1 VAIQTTNKLY
11 NANPWGSPAPSGQL
25 SMDLANN
32 TVLVSDGHQWN
43 RVQMTPD
50 MLAEQQVAI
59 RRAEDAYRN
68 ERMLEEAKWA
78 EKRAALKTFFP
89 RGHAEIPHLDKM
101 IDIAREDQLNPL
113 YEQVLQEFDEA
124 KLVMS
129 RAANKL
135 ASAVKLT
142 DSDKLAD
149 MVKTDNE
156 AMLGHKMASNSVYGK
171 MSNSLGVQGSN
182 GPGPGVAGVPGMT
195 GATGPKGDTGAPG
208 PQGPQGPKGDTAD
221 VLTLLNSLKKKFLG

>member
-1 VAIQTTNKLY
+1 MAIQSTNKQY
-11 NANPWGSPAPSGQL
+11 NINPWASPAPSGQL

-32 TVLVSDGHQWN
+32 TILVSDGHQWN
-43 RVQMTPD
+43 RVQMTPEI
-50 MLAEQQVAI
+50 LAEQQIAV
-59 RRAEDAYRN
+59 RRAEDAYRD
-68 ERMLEEAKWA
+68 ERKLDEAKWA

-89 RGHAEIPHLDKM
+89 RGHAEIPHLDTM
-101 IDIAREDQLNPL
+101 IDIARADQLNPL

-124 KLVMS
+124 KLIMS

-149 MVKTDNE
+149 MVKQDNE

-171 MSNSLGVQGSN
+171 MSNSLGVQGTM

-195 GATGPKGDTGAPG
+195 GAMGPKGDTGQP
-208 PQGPQGPKGDTAD
+208 GPQGPKGDPGD